1 MLKWI
6 KCGRVSKRTKLYGP
20 VRRQEALFA
29 KATLFSSLSIEQKLC
44 WLSAGVWLPY
54 RPL

>member
-1 MLKWI
+1 MLNRI
-6 KCGRVSKRTKLYGP
+6 KPVRGTKRTKLYCS
-20 VRRQEALFA
+20 VSRQEALFA

>member
-1 MLKWI
+1 MLNKI
-6 KCGRVSKRTKLYGP
+6 FVRGTKRTKFYCS

-29 KATLFSSLSIEQKLC
+29 KAMLSSSLSVEQKLG
-44 WLSAGVWLPY
+44 WLSAGVFIPY

>member
-1 MLKWI
+1 MLNRI
-6 KCGRVSKRTKLYGP
+6 KPIRETKRTKLYGS

-29 KATLFSSLSIEQKLC
+29 KAVLFSSLSIEQKLG
-44 WLSAGVWLPY
+44 WLSAGVFIPY